1 MAKKKSALD
10 IEYVLSDELSEL
22 LGTEKAT
29 RAQVTKAIWDYI
41 KENDLQDSKD
51 RRVIVPDETLAV
63 VVGRT
68 KFNMLKLA
76 GKLNPHFIEKA

>member
-22 LGTEKAT
+22 LGSETAT
-29 RAQVTKAIWDYI
+29 RAEVTKAIWDYI

-51 RRVIVPDETLAV
+51 KRVICPDATLAS
-63 VVGRT
+63 VVGKA
-68 KFNMLKLA
+68 KFNMMKLA
-76 GKLNPHFIEKA
+76 GKLSPHFVEKA